1 MMIQILKS
9 GLLSFHGALVA
20 AAAVLLI
27 LYAFYYTSK
36 KKYDVNTLMYITP
49 AAVFFGFAGARLM
62 YVTICDQLYVEP
74 ADKWKLTDGGYALYG
89 AAAGVIL
96 TVILFWLITKRRF
109 RLIEVFDAICI
120 SAPLA
125 IAFGRMGGVF
135 SGDCLGET
143 VEEEGLC
150 FFPIAIFK
158 TGDSSYHYA
167 VFFYEAVFCL
177 IIFFLIRF
185 ADKRTRCPGTATYL
199 FTVLYG
205 CGRAF
210 LEGLRE
216 DSMYVGFARINQI
229 IAILSAIGIFIF
241 ICIILARKTGFKWT
255 YIIPYVIVLVS
266 FIVAFFSVF
275 YMYSESAFTNTIQ
288 ILICCTVIAAAASY
302 TGLLYAIAVSKEK
315 TAEKKKPV
323 SGKTQKFN
331 SIKPTKKSK

>member
-1 MMIQILKS
+1 MIQILKS

-36 KKYDVNTLMYITP
+36 KKYDTGILMYITP
-49 AAVFFGFAGARLM
+49 AAIFFGFAGARLM
-62 YVTICDQLYVEP
+62 YVTICDQLYIDPV
-74 ADKWKLTDGGYALYG
+74 DKWRLTDGGYALYG
-89 AAAGVIL
+89 AAAGVVL
-96 TVILFWLITKRRF
+96 TVMIWWLIMKRRF
-109 RLIEVFDAICI
+109 NLLRVFDAICI
-120 SAPLA
+120 SAPLS

-135 SGDCLGET
+135 SGDCLGEA

-158 TGDSSYHYA
+158 NSDSSYHYA
-167 VFFYEAVFCL
+167 VFFYEAVLCL
-177 IIFFLIRF
+177 IIFFFIRF
-185 ADKRTRCPGTATYL
+185 ADKRAKCPGTATYL

-229 IAILSAIGIFIF
+229 IAILSAIGIFVF

-255 YIIPYVIVLVS
+255 YLIPYAIVLVS
-266 FIVAFFSVF
+266 FTVAFFSVF
-275 YMYSESAFTNTIQ
+275 YMYSASAVTNTIQ
-288 ILICCTVIAAAASY
+288 ILVCCIVIAATASY

-323 SGKTQKFN
+323 SGKTRKFN
-331 SIKPTKKSK
+331 SIKPIKKSK